1 MTTKNNQIE
10 PLVIERTFNAPI
22 ALVWKAITTKEEMK
36 RWSFDIKEFKPDVG
50 FEFQFYGEK
59 DGVKYLHRCK
69 VTEVIPEKKLA
80 YVGAMRAMTATP
92 WSLLNYLL
100 REIKPD

>member
-22 ALVWKAITTKEEMK
+22 AQVWKAITTPEEMK

-50 FEFQFYGEK
+50 LNFSS
-59 DGVKYLHRCK
+59 
-69 VTEVIPEKKLA
+69 
-80 YVGAMRAMTATP
+80 TARRTG
-92 WSLLNYLL
+92 
-100 REIKPD
+100 

>member
-1 MTTKNNQIE
+1 MTTKNNKIE
-10 PLVIERTFNAPI
+10 PLVIERTFNAPVTQ
-22 ALVWKAITTKEEMK
+22 VWKAITTKEEMK
-36 RWSFDIKEFKPDVG
+36 RWFFAIEEFKSDVG

-59 DGVKYLHRCK
+59 DGVKYFHRCK
-69 VTEVIPEKKLA
+69 ITEVIPEKKLA
-80 YVGAMRAMTATP
+80 YGAMRGMTATP